1 MNVYIVWTANAEAG
15 NTEETRI
22 RKSFLAVRRL
32 ALFHINT
39 IKQSLTGNWKRLN
52 SKLKACMVSKEH
64 HLLSWHLWCRMTMN
78 LIN

>member
-39 IKQSLTGNWKRLN
+39 IKQSLTGN
-52 SKLKACMVSKEH
+52 
-64 HLLSWHLWCRMTMN
+64 
-78 LIN
+78 